1 MPHRLSNR
9 RLLDDEI
16 RTRIRG
22 LDPAFFA
29 RLKIPANRL
38 EQAQADL
45 VGNIVLPGD
54 LSYDKARRIWN
65 VYFDPFPA
73 LIVQCQAEKD
83 VRIALELSRDYDI
96 PVTLRSGGHTT
107 AGYSGGTGTLVIDLK
122 QLDDI
127 AIDAEKLTAT
137 VSCGTTFGKLNAAM
151 DARGLHLPVGE
162 CDDVRMGGFM
172 QGGGYGFTSRT
183 FGMHCDSVTS
193 LRVMLANGRTVT
205 ANPKVN
211 SDLFW
216 AVRGGTGGNFGVLLN
231 AEYKVQKLDKVYGWS
246 ILWPLSEAA
255 ERQTAAEAMMA
266 IQKDFFRTAPPEFN
280 IQIAVCYQPP
290 SKDAEAVPQL
300 VVRGLYVG
308 TREAGEAAI
317 APIRKLKGAQWQ
329 YDEYDSFIKIDNMLL
344 NYPYDIPYIPF
355 NERGQPPEDKQ
366 ARNVARDLTRDEWQ
380 KILDHFVTSPNKW
393 SYLYFEVYGGRI
405 NDYPVEDSAFIHRD
419 NAFCTA
425 LDIFYYPSDDKA
437 AADKYLKDWCT
448 LMEAMWNGHIYQ
460 NYPKSDVPD
469 YRKHYWGKALDAL
482 IGVKDKY
489 DPTGFFRFE
498 QMISPYPGQQPKPV
512 TWPPK
517 VADALKQPIVYED
530 GKP

>member
-1 MPHRLSNR
+1 MAHRLSHR

-22 LDPAFFA
+22 LSPAFFA
-29 RLKIPANRL
+29 KHKIPPNRL

-54 LSYDKARRIWN
+54 LSYEKARRIWN
-65 VYFDPFPA
+65 VYFDPYPA
-73 LIVQCQAEKD
+73 MIVECQAEKD
-83 VRIALELSRDYDI
+83 VQIALELSRDYGI

-107 AGYSGGTGTLVIDLK
+107 AGYSGGTDTLVIDLK
-122 QLDDI
+122 QLNDI

-151 DARGLHLPVGE
+151 DPRGLHLQAGE

-183 FGMHCDSVTS
+183 FGMHCDAVTS

-205 ANPKVN
+205 ASPKVN

-231 AEYKVQKLDKVYGWS
+231 AEYKIQKLDKVYGWS
-246 ILWPLSEAA
+246 ILWPLSQAG
-255 ERQTAAEAMMA
+255 ERQLAAEAMMA

-290 SKDAEAVPQL
+290 KKDAEAVPQL
-300 VVRGLYVG
+300 VVRGLNVG
-308 TREAGEAAI
+308 TKEAGEAAI
-317 APIRKLKGAQWQ
+317 APIRKLKGAQFQ
-329 YDEYDSFIKIDNMLL
+329 YDCYDAFIKIDNKLL

-355 NERGQPPEDKQ
+355 HERGQPPEDKQ

-393 SYLYFEVYGGRI
+393 SYLYFEVYGGKI
-405 NDYPVEDSAFIHRD
+405 NDYPLEDSAFIHRD
-419 NAFCTA
+419 CAFCTA
-425 LDIFYYPSDDKA
+425 LDIFYYPTDDKA
-437 AADKYLKDWCT
+437 AAEKYLKDWCA
-448 LMEAMWNGHIYQ
+448 LMEPMWNGHIYP

-469 YRKHYWGKALDAL
+469 YRKNYWGKALDAL
-482 IGVKDKY
+482 IGVKNKY
-489 DPTGFFRFE
+489 DRDGFFIFE

>member
-16 RTRIRG
+16 RARIHK
-22 LDPAFFA
+22 LPAEFFKKH
-29 RLKIPANRL
+29 RIPSGRL

-45 VGNIVLPGD
+45 LGNIVVPGD
-54 LSYDKARRIWN
+54 LSYDKVRRIWN
-65 VYFDPFPA
+65 VYFDPYPV
-73 LIVQCQAEKD
+73 LVIQCQAEKD
-83 VRIALELSRDYDI
+83 VRIALELGREFGV

-107 AGYSGGTGTLVIDLK
+107 AGYSGGTDTLVIDLK

-127 AIDAEKLTAT
+127 AIDTEKLTAT
-137 VSCGTTFGKLNAAM
+137 ISCGTTFGKLNAAL
-151 DARGLHLPVGE
+151 DARGVHLPAGE

-183 FGMHCDSVTS
+183 FGMHSDNVTS
-193 LRVMLANGRTVT
+193 LRMMLANGRTVT
-205 ANPKVN
+205 ASPTLN

-231 AEYKVQKLDKVYGWS
+231 AEYKIQKLDKVYGWS
-246 ILWPLSEAA
+246 ILWPLSQGS
-255 ERQTAAEAMMA
+255 ERQVAAEAMMA

-290 SKDAEAVPQL
+290 RKGEEAVPQL
-300 VVRGLYVG
+300 LVRGLHVG
-308 TREAGEAAI
+308 TKAAGEAAI
-317 APIRKLKGAQWQ
+317 APIRNLEGAQFQ
-329 YDEYDSFIKIDNMLL
+329 YDAYESFIKIDNMLL
-344 NYPYDIPYIPF
+344 NCPFDVPYIPF

-405 NDYPVEDSAFIHRD
+405 NEYPLEDSAFIHRD
-419 NAFCTA
+419 CAFCAA
-425 LDIFYYPSDDKA
+425 LDIFYYPDDDKA
-437 AADKYLKDWCT
+437 AADQYLKDWCA
-448 LMEAMWNGHIYQ
+448 LMEPMWNGHIYQ

-469 YRKHYWGKALDAL
+469 YRKHYWGRALDAL
-482 IGVKDKY
+482 IGVKQKY
-489 DPTGFFRFE
+489 DPDGFFRFE
-498 QMISPYPGQQPKPV
+498 QMISPYPGNQPKPV

-517 VADALKQPIVYED
+517 VAAALTQPIAYED